1 MERTTSTKTIRAVD
15 LKSGVLY
22 GAVLAA
28 TVTLVFGVYW
38 WLLGWIR
45 GGQSPLIDWTLGS
58 FSTYSFQVLL
68 SVLWAMVVNG
78 IGGAVAGLVVVLL
91 YNTVANVMGGL
102 KLTVE

>member
-1 MERTTSTKTIRAVD
+1 VKTIRSVNVI
-15 LKSGVLY
+15 SGVLY

-28 TVTLVFGVYW
+28 AVTLVFGVYW

-58 FSTYSFQVLL
+58 LTTYTVQVLL

-78 IGGAVAGLVVVLL
+78 VGGALAGLVATLL
-91 YNTVANVMGGL
+91 YNAVAQVMGGL
-102 KLTVE
+102 KISVE

>member
-1 MERTTSTKTIRAVD
+1 MTTNLTTKAIRAVN
-15 LKSGVLY
+15 LTSGVLY

-38 WLLGWIR
+38 WLLGAIR

-58 FSTYSFQVLL
+58 FSSYSVQALL

-78 IGGAVAGLVVVLL
+78 IGGALAGLVAVLI
-91 YNTVANVMGGL
+91 YNAVARVMGGL
-102 KLTVE
+102 KITVE